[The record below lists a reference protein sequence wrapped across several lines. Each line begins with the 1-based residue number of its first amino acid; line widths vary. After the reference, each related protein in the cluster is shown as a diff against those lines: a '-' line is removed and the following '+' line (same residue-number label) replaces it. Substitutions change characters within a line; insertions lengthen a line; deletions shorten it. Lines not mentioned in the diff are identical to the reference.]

1 MVVQPFV
8 FIVTINSIKSNPCF
22 GYDDSLVYSNC
33 FFISITSNQ
42 GNSESHFYK
51 AVIFFFFFFLH
62 LALGLKTYLISG
74 RKSEHDVQCGCS
86 QVGQSGGDFVGVS
99 LSPCPH
105 LRTPDLICGGAQ
117 AAPPLL
123 PHQPP
128 DRMGVSNED

>member
-1 MVVQPFV
+1 MMTLLCTP
-8 FIVTINSIKSNPCF
+8 IV
-22 GYDDSLVYSNC
+22 SL
-33 FFISITSNQ
+33 FQLRPTKEIL
-42 GNSESHFYK
+42 K
-51 AVIFFFFFFLH
+51 AIFTKLSFSFSFFLH
-62 LALGLKTYLISG
+62 LSLGLKTYLISG